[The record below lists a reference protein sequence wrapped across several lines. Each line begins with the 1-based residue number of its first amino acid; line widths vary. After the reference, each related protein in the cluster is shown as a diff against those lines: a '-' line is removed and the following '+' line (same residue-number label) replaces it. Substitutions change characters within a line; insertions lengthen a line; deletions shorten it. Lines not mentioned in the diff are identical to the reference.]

1 MEGDKIHCIVKKD
14 EFDIWD
20 GKLKEGDTYI
30 MHNFKIVKNDGQ
42 YRVCALPF
50 KLLFIGATFVRPQ
63 AIANVPKKVYQ
74 FRSIKEVVVGNLSP
88 NLLID
93 NVKTNA
99 QSKNVVFSL
108 MDLRYNENL
117 NTDKLVMILTQAKVK
132 AAIGEW
138 PVYVSNTWNETKL
151 LMDDDIP
158 EIIQFKQRLN
168 EIYVDEL
175 TIMSQSGS
183 QLTQSSQ
190 YSDAERFVYKC
201 LVKSISEIPLI
212 KKEIICVIVATTI
225 KFSLDNDGWYY
236 FVCNHCNKRTNETGP
251 FKCTYY
257 DQENNI
263 PMFKYKLQ
271 LQVCDDAFNYA
282 NFVVWDQERRNVIGI
297 SVEELQK
304 EMIKVGEDDP
314 KCFLDDLDVMLADN
328 DPDNS
333 SLGTPSK
340 RILQNS
346 GVFVE
351 SSQDIESSKLSATKL
366 LKTIKKEIE

>member
-1 MEGDKIHCIVKKD
+1 MFKYKLQLQVCDDAFNYANFVV
-14 EFDIWD
+14 WD
-20 GKLKEGDTYI
+20 QERRNVIGISVEELQKEMIKVGEDDPKCFLDDLDVMLGCTLA
-30 MHNFKIVKNDGQ
+30 FKVRTQPRN
-42 YRVCALPF
+42 RCASV
-50 KLLFIGATFVRPQ
+50 I
-63 AIANVPKKVYQ
+63 KV
-74 FRSIKEVVVGNLSP
+74 S
-88 NLLID
+88 
-93 NVKTNA
+93 
-99 QSKNVVFSL
+99 
-108 MDLRYNENL
+108 DL
-117 NTDKLVMILTQAKVK
+117 
-132 AAIGEW
+132 
-138 PVYVSNTWNETKL
+138 
-151 LMDDDIP
+151 P
-158 EIIQFKQRLN
+158 EIIN
-168 EIYVDEL
+168 Y
-175 TIMSQSGS
+175 
-183 QLTQSSQ
+183 
-190 YSDAERFVYKC
+190 
-201 LVKSISEIPLI
+201 I
-212 KKEIICVIVATTI
+212 KKLIQPVKIAEFRSKGVCNLAADTDNDLEIICVIVATTI

-314 KCFLDDLDVMLADN
+314 KCFLDDLDVMLGCTLAFKVRTQPRNRCASVIKVSDLPEIIN
-328 DPDNS
+328 YIKKLIQPV
-333 SLGTPSK
+333 K